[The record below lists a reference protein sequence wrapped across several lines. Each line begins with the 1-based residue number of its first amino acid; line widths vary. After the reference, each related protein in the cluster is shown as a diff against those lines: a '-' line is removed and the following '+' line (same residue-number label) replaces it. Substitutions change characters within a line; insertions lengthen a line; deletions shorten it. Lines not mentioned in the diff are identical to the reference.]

1 MREAMRDFNRK
12 LLVSVFNAQEAR
24 EAVLGGARIVDSEDP
39 KSALGNISPRQIMAV
54 SDSVLDFKR
63 DLEVQLSTNIG
74 EDQLL
79 FRRSPDGQA
88 IEKSPYEIAGKA
100 SQAAI
105 GVACSMGTRVHPCN
119 LVKVGVDGME
129 VEKLVEVLSEVVLT
143 LHRTEQFSH
152 CQVMSVLFAQ
162 NLAYWNQRKTL
173 DVVRR
178 TLVELKEFYPAPEG
192 GDDAFD
198 LSNFSVGTL
207 KNSDGRPLFT
217 DRSQVSLGALIQSG
231 ILPAGSNNSLIRVNP
246 LFDQRKFF
254 PRLATGESTNRAVIK
269 AMVDATADA
278 GANAIMLDTSILTK
292 VCNVC
297 LVETSDSKMIDINRF
312 REVSGMQQKG
322 ILKLDDLR
330 FFVDYCHYRGVEA
343 NVAGSV
349 ESYQAQQLWV
359 LIPELDQ
366 ASTRGAASGVEIDPS
381 DPNNVGENTRQYRV
395 IKRTLVRG
403 IAPPEHGGVL
413 NLPSD
418 LQKVKGA
425 KEACEEL
432 RRMVSEGRR
441 KLGLPELHT
450 YYVNADGNVVA
461 YVDSDGNT
469 VPFEGQG

>member
-1 MREAMRDFNRK
+1 MRNFNRK
-12 LLVSVFNAQEAR
+12 LLVSVFDAQEAR

-39 KSALGNISPRQIMAV
+39 KSALGNIKPRQIMTV
-54 SDSVLDFKR
+54 SDAVLDFKR

-129 VEKLVEVLSEVVLT
+129 IEKLVEVLSEVVLT

-162 NLAYWNQRKTL
+162 NLAYWNDRKKL
-173 DVVRR
+173 DAVRR
-178 TLVELKEFYPAPEG
+178 VLVELGEFYPAPEG
-192 GDDAFD
+192 GEDGFD
-198 LSNFSVGTL
+198 LMGYAVGTL
-207 KNSDGRPLFT
+207 KNADGQVLFA
-217 DRSQVSLGALIQSG
+217 DRGQVSLGALIHNG
-231 ILPAGSNNSLIRVNP
+231 VLPVGSNNSLIRVNP
-246 LFDQRKFF
+246 LFDHKQFF
-254 PRLATGESTNRAVIK
+254 PRLAIGESTNRAVIK

-297 LVETSDSKMIDINRF
+297 LVDTSGSDMVDINRF
-312 REVSGMQQKG
+312 RQVSGMQQKG
-322 ILKLDDLR
+322 ILKLDDLQ
-330 FFVDYCHYRGVEA
+330 FFVDYCHFRGVAA
-343 NVAGSV
+343 NIAGSV
-349 ESYQAQQLWV
+349 ESYQVQQLWV
-359 LIPELDQ
+359 MIPELDQ
-366 ASTRGAASGVEIDPS
+366 ASTRGAASGVSIDPS
-381 DPNNVGENTRQYRV
+381 DPANVGENTRQHRV

-413 NLPSD
+413 NLPAE
-418 LQKVKGA
+418 LQNVKGA
-425 KEACEEL
+425 REACEEV
-432 RRMVSEGRR
+432 RRKIAEGRK
-441 KLGLPELHT
+441 KLGLPVLET
-450 YYVNADGNVVA
+450 YYVDVDGGITA

-469 VPFEGQG
+469 VPYKGRGWVS